1 MREDEEKPFHEQ
13 TTIQNAKLAGP
24 AWPPPPRPRPSQGAP
39 KAVKILAIV
48 LAVMLIAG
56 GLGFLIYAT
65 TSQYDQALK
74 GQKSF
79 FATATVHGRMSSQ
92 ATATSEQR
100 ATAAPLQTA
109 DAQIYATATAQAQP
123 TATAQAQGVQSTA
136 TAQAMVDELTKDT
149 GGTTALND
157 PLSDNSQDHQW
168 DEGRIDNNNT
178 GCNFVDGSYQVQEA
192 LQGFLRPCFAE
203 ATNYS
208 NFVYQVSMTL
218 SSNCEGGLI
227 LRGDP
232 ASGKYY
238 LFLLATNG
246 SYTFALYNGGSSYT
260 LLASGNSS
268 AILTGLDQPN
278 SLAIIARQGVFE
290 LFVNQTYIASA
301 IDGRLSAGKIGVAAY
316 NASLPATVTFSDA
329 EVWTL

>member
-1 MREDEEKPFHEQ
+1 MHEDEEKPFHEQ
-13 TTIQNAKLAGP
+13 TTIRDAKLAGP
-24 AWPPPPRPRPSQGAP
+24 AWPPPPRPRPSQGPP
-39 KAVKILAIV
+39 KAVKILAVV
-48 LAVMLIAG
+48 LAALLVAG

-65 TSQYDQALK
+65 TNQYDQALK
-74 GQKSF
+74 GQKRY
-79 FATATVHGRMSSQ
+79 FATATVRGRANSQ
-92 ATATSEQR
+92 ATVSSQQS

-123 TATAQAQGVQSTA
+123 TATAQAQGAQSTV
-136 TAQAMVDELTKDT
+136 TAQAMMAELTKDT
-149 GGTTALND
+149 SGTAALND

-203 ATNYS
+203 ATSYR

-218 SSNCEGGLI
+218 DSNCEGGLI

-238 LFLLATNG
+238 LFLLATDG

-260 LLASGNSS
+260 LLASGTST
-268 AILTGLDQPN
+268 AILTGLEQMN
-278 SLAIIARQGVFE
+278 TLAVIARQGVFE
-290 LFVNQTYIASA
+290 LFVNQTYLASA

-316 NASLPATVTFSDA
+316 NASLPATVTFSGA